1 MQRLSIPN
9 YTVEDLESLL
19 GSNPDYIVGMR
30 LMALI
35 QIKKGMSS
43 RQLEAFYYKSHARYC
58 VWVNNF
64 NANGLEGLVNKPKS
78 GRKSLLTGQQKERLA
93 DVLRNN
99 RPDDVGFNSATWNGP
114 LVCEYIK
121 AAYGV
126 EYKRAQVYN
135 ILKALGFTFQKARGK
150 YPEADPAQQAEFIE
164 SLKKTPRRTS

>member
-9 YTVEDLESLL
+9 YTVEDIEGLLE
-19 GSNPDYIVGMR
+19 SNPDYIIGMR

-64 NANGLEGLVNKPKS
+64 NANGLEGLANKPKS
-78 GRKSLLTGQQKERLA
+78 GRKPLLTVQQKESLA
-93 DVLRNN
+93 DVLRSN
-99 RPDDVGFNSATWNGP
+99 RPDDLGFNSATWNGP
-114 LVCEYIK
+114 LVCDYIK

-135 ILKALGFTFQKARGK
+135 ILKELGFTVQKARGK
-150 YPEADPAQQAEFIE
+150 YPEVDNA
-164 SLKKTPRRTS
+164 